1 MLMQQE
7 RSSNRR
13 IQIAYRPL
21 GELLRGIFFLLFGLF
36 AFFAETLGLGN
47 FRLDPWVMNIFG
59 AILVAYG
66 LFRVYR
72 GVKQLFFDKRT
83 EEN

>member
-1 MLMQQE
+1 MQQE
-7 RSSNRR
+7 RSSRRR
-13 IQIAYRPL
+13 IQVAYRPL

-36 AFFAETLGLGN
+36 AFFAEKLGWGDFQLS
-47 FRLDPWVMNIFG
+47 PTVMNIFG
-59 AILVAYG
+59 AVLVAYG

-72 GVKQLFFDKRT
+72 GVKHLFFNKRT